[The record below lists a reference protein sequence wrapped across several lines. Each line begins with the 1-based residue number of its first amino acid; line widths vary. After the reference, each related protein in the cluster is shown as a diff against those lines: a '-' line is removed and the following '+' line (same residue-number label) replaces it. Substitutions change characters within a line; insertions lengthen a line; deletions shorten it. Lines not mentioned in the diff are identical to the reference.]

1 MALWLALAN
10 KMSWSVVGVFPSSEG
25 WLWRALAYS
34 VFALGDLSYHVRKPI
49 YPTWREAKLVQPF
62 WLRWCARNQS
72 QCWSDSSSLTSRWA
86 SLWMTWET
94 KNDLPSGIQT
104 RIQNQEQINVSVCL
118 YVCLFNMLNFRSVV
132 LVLVH
137 NKSKNIV
144 ILSMG
149 HVMLQD
155 QNLQNL
161 SGW

>member
-1 MALWLALAN
+1 MT
-10 KMSWSVVGVFPSSEG
+10 FPSG
-25 WLWRALAYS
+25 
-34 VFALGDLSYHVRKPI
+34 V
-49 YPTWREAKLVQPF
+49 
-62 WLRWCARNQS
+62 
-72 QCWSDSSSLTSRWA
+72 
-86 SLWMTWET
+86 
-94 KNDLPSGIQT
+94 QT

-137 NKSKNIV
+137 NNSKNIV